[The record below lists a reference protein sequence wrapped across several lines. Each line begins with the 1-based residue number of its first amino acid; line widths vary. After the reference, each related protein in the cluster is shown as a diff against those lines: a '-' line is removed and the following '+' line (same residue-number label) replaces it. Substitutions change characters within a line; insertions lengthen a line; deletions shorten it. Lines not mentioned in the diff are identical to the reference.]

1 MRYPKPS
8 LLSTI
13 LLLKITVIT
22 FVFQIYIE
30 GIKTPDQMGFVAF
43 DEVHLTQGR
52 TCGCKKNSNF
62 CMVTIIFFCRKL
74 LKLINNS

>member
-13 LLLKITVIT
+13 LLLNIAIIT
-22 FVFQIYIE
+22 FAFQIYIE

-52 TCGCKKNSNF
+52 TCGCK
-62 CMVTIIFFCRKL
+62 
-74 LKLINNS
+74 